1 MVQTFEEQM
10 CMLLPRQTWLKLIEL
25 LMAMVL
31 EDNKDNRCL
40 FVLFFIK
47 HNFKNMFTTHLDLVG
62 CMYAQKNYTLK
73 NFPFT
78 IVIKAWTTNKV

>member
-1 MVQTFEEQM
+1 
-10 CMLLPRQTWLKLIEL
+10 
-25 LMAMVL
+25 MAMVL

-78 IVIKAWTTNKV
+78 IVIKAWTTNKVWKAIKLFIYFCNKHHFFEKPYSHF